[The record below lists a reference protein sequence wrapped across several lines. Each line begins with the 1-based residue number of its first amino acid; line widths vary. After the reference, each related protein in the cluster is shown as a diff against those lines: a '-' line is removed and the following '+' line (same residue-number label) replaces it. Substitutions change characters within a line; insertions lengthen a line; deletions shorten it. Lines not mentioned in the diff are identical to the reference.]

1 MGQMLSI
8 EERIRSRDD
17 ISDEVKEEL
26 VNAVQKLAMDV
37 YSDAFVT
44 QMMAKFDSVDDR
56 EPSAKRSD
64 IDTLDSKIDTLGATL
79 DSGIDTLGTTLDS
92 RIDTLGATL
101 DGRIDTL
108 DSKID
113 TLGTTLDGRIDTLAG
128 RIDTLATREDL
139 AKEVA
144 KLATREEVKSA
155 ISELKAELSWKLFY
169 ALAGQ
174 AGAIIFLLEI
184 LRYVRP

>member
-108 DSKID
+108 DGRIDTLGATLDGRID
-113 TLGTTLDGRIDTLAG
+113 TLGTTLDGRIDTLTG
-128 RIDTLATREDL
+128 EMQSMREQFSVMHTNL
-139 AKEVA
+139 KWMMGIGVFFVMVEVA
-144 KLATREEVKSA
+144 PWIGDVFS
-155 ISELKAELSWKLFY
+155 F
-169 ALAGQ
+169 GN
-174 AGAIIFLLEI
+174 
-184 LRYVRP
+184 P